1 MGNITGKN
9 GASDAPSRA
18 ESLLATV
25 LLCAGAGLFA
35 VSIASAFFLSPPPT
49 PSAPPVLAKKPPPP
63 PTVLAEKPPP
73 PPAVLAEKP
82 PPPPPEPE
90 PQTSADHPL
99 ANEAEKPPVDPA
111 VRDLLD
117 RGWAL
122 VTTRYSTTRWQ
133 EARQDFEKALGLDG
147 ELNEARIG
155 LAYVLGGKMSD
166 EWSPV
171 LQEDPKR
178 AERLLIEVLDR
189 GDMANL
195 MSAAHFALGVVLQ
208 MQNRLPEAHR
218 EFGFSVA
225 LDPNNA
231 RSHLHFG
238 ETSLYLGNPT
248 CRQFEEV
255 ARLSPSD
262 YSIAAINNWAFGT
275 CHLLLGHLDQAIEL
289 LQTARAAN
297 DHFWVPHLYLAG
309 AYGLKGDLDKAR
321 ASLAELLRWKPAIKT
336 LARMQ
341 AENPWLGNPRYWELQ
356 DKTLNLG
363 LRRVGFPDQ

>member
-1 MGNITGKN
+1 VGNITGQT

-18 ESLLATV
+18 ERLLSTV
-25 LLCAGAGLFA
+25 LLCAGVGLSA
-35 VSIASAFFLSPPPT
+35 VAIASAFFLSPPPA

-63 PTVLAEKPPP
+63 P
-73 PPAVLAEKP
+73 AVVAEKP
-82 PPPPPEPE
+82 PPPPPVVVEKPPPLQPE
-90 PQTSADHPL
+90 PQPPADHPL
-99 ANEAEKPPVDPA
+99 ANDAEKLPVDPA
-111 VRDLLD
+111 IRDLLD

-122 VTTRYSTTRWQ
+122 VATPYSTTRWQ
-133 EARQDFEKALGLDG
+133 EARQDFEKALGLD
-147 ELNEARIG
+147 EESNEARIG

-178 AERLLIEVLDR
+178 AERLLIEVMDK
-189 GDMANL
+189 GDTANR

-208 MQNRLPEAHR
+208 MQNRLPEAHK

-231 RSHLHFG
+231 RAHLHLG

-255 ARLSPSD
+255 VRLSPSD
-262 YSIAAINNWAFGT
+262 YSITAINNWAFGT
-275 CHLLLGHLDQAIEL
+275 CHLLLGNLDQAIEL

-309 AYGLKGDLDKAR
+309 AYGLKGDLDTAR
-321 ASLAELLRWKPAIKT
+321 ASLAASLRWKPAIKT

>member
-1 MGNITGKN
+1 MGNITGQN
-9 GASDAPSRA
+9 GAGDAALSRA
-18 ESLLATV
+18 ERLLSTV
-25 LLCAGAGLFA
+25 LLCSGVGLFA
-35 VSIASAFFLSPPPT
+35 VSLAVTFLSPPPA

-63 PTVLAEKPPP
+63 P
-73 PPAVLAEKP
+73 AVAEKP
-82 PPPPPEPE
+82 PPPPPMVSEKPSPPPEPE
-90 PQTSADHPL
+90 PQPPADHPL
-99 ANEAEKPPVDPA
+99 ANEAEEPPLDPA
-111 VRDLLD
+111 VRGLLD

-122 VTTRYSTTRWQ
+122 VATPYSTLRWQ
-133 EARQDFEKALGLDG
+133 EARQNFEKALRLDG
-147 ELNEARIG
+147 ESNEARIG
-155 LAYVLGGKMSD
+155 LASVLGGKMSD

-171 LQEDPKR
+171 LQEDPNR
-178 AERLLIEVLDR
+178 AERLLIEVLEK
-189 GDMANL
+189 GDTANR
-195 MSAAHFALGVVLQ
+195 MSTAHFALGVVLQ

-231 RSHLHFG
+231 RAHLHLG

-255 ARLSPSD
+255 VRLSPSD
-262 YSIAAINNWAFGT
+262 YSISAVTNWAFGT
-275 CHLLLGHLDQAIEL
+275 CHLLLGNLDQAIEL
-289 LQTARAAN
+289 LQTACAAN
-297 DHFWVPHLYLAG
+297 DHFWVSHLYLAG

-321 ASLAELLRWKPAIKT
+321 ASLAKSLSWKPAIKT

>member
-1 MGNITGKN
+1 VGNITGQA
-9 GASDAPSRA
+9 GASDASSRA
-18 ESLLATV
+18 ERLLSTV
-25 LLCAGAGLFA
+25 LVCAGVGLFA
-35 VSIASAFFLSPPPT
+35 VSIASVFFLSPPPA

-63 PTVLAEKPPP
+63 PAVVGEKPPPPPPVVAEKPPP
-73 PPAVLAEKP
+73 PPQ
-82 PPPPPEPE
+82 PE
-90 PQTSADHPL
+90 PQTPADYPL
-99 ANEAEKPPVDPA
+99 ANEAEKPPLDPA

-122 VTTRYSTTRWQ
+122 VAKPYSTTRWQ

-147 ELNEARIG
+147 ESNEARIG

-178 AERLLIEVLDR
+178 AELLLNEVLDK
-189 GDMANL
+189 GDTANR
-195 MSAAHFALGVVLQ
+195 MSSAHFALGVVLQ
-208 MQNRLPEAHR
+208 MQNRLPEAHK

-231 RSHLHFG
+231 RAHLHLG

-255 ARLSPSD
+255 VRLSPSD

-275 CHLLLGHLDQAIEL
+275 CHLLLGNLDQAIEL
-289 LQTARAAN
+289 LQKASALN

-321 ASLAELLRWKPAIKT
+321 ASLAESLRWKPAIKT